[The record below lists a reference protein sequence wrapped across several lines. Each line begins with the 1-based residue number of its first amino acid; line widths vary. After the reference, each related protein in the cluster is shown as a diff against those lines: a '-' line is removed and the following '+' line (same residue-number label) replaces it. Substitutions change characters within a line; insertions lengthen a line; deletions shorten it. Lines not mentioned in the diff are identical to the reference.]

1 MRVINVAVVA
11 STGVGAFGVG
21 TGLFKVLSRRIQ
33 MFMLCFKVLS
43 RRIQMFILCSK
54 VLSREEFDFRDIR
67 DVEFLVLVLESKV
80 VSKDKMS
87 LTGL

>member
-33 MFMLCFKVLS
+33 MFMLC
-43 RRIQMFILCSK
+43 SK

-80 VSKDKMS
+80 VRKDKMS

>member
-11 STGVGAFGVG
+11 STGVGALGVG
-21 TGLFKVLSRRIQ
+21 TGLSKVLSRRIQ
-33 MFMLCFKVLS
+33 MFM
-43 RRIQMFILCSK
+43 LCSK

-80 VSKDKMS
+80 VRKDKMS